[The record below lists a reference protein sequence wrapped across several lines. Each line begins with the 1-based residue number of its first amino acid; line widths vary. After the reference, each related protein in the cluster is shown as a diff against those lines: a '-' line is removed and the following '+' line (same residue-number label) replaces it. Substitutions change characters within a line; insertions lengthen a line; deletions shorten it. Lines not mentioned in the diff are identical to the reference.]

1 MTRRGVYH
9 HTHHPS
15 VGSDDTF
22 AISKAVIH
30 ITRRGVASVGQRE
43 AEWPAGVIGDI
54 WAERFEGGYA
64 RPFAGAIRLQ
74 WAMPSIRR
82 GNTFTLGDA
91 SLKPDGPPLP
101 GPSHSE

>member
-1 MTRRGVYH
+1 MSRGCVERRKTIWITRRGVYH

-43 AEWPAGVIGDI
+43 AD
-54 WAERFEGGYA
+54 
-64 RPFAGAIRLQ
+64 
-74 WAMPSIRR
+74 
-82 GNTFTLGDA
+82 
-91 SLKPDGPPLP
+91 
-101 GPSHSE
+101 